1 MLVWLCSE
9 AAVFLFI
16 PASIPT
22 SLACPLQP
30 LVTPPHS
37 LLSLQVDELMR
48 QELKNLRLAVDREEE
63 RPFKAPKARWRGL
76 AGTGE
81 GTQWGRQGTQDN
93 FLCACFYPE
102 KKWEESWEEEGK
114 RSDPEQVADPP

>member
-9 AAVFLFI
+9 AAVFLST

-22 SLACPLQP
+22 SPACPPRPQAA
-30 LVTPPHS
+30 PPHS

-63 RPFKAPKARWRGL
+63 RPFKALKAR
-76 AGTGE
+76 
-81 GTQWGRQGTQDN
+81 
-93 FLCACFYPE
+93 
-102 KKWEESWEEEGK
+102 
-114 RSDPEQVADPP
+114 